1 MPTAQRVHVDA
12 ERCGVS
18 ATTVHPGGIRTNI
31 VRNARLDPDSP
42 VGRNENPM
50 GDRTNTPRY
59 ENQEKNGPDV
69 ATVAPFGTSEMRF
82 PF

>member
-1 MPTAQRVHVDA
+1 MRHKAPPAAKCAWALCAIGHA
-12 ERCGVS
+12 
-18 ATTVHPGGIRTNI
+18 
-31 VRNARLDPDSP
+31 ARPRFGKIDPDSP